1 MNDEKMIEDT
11 AEDWE
16 NGKFGQDAKHTRK
29 VSREDQE
36 AIEET
41 LGLKMISIRLP
52 ADLIQAYKDI
62 SEYRGIYGYQ
72 PLMRD
77 ALKRFAESEMKVIM
91 TEVVEEKRKKASVKV
106 A

>member
-16 NGKFGQDAKHTRK
+16 NGKFGMDAEHTKK
-29 VSREDQE
+29 VSKEEQG
-36 AIEET
+36 AIDET

-62 SEYRGIYGYQ
+62 SEYRGLYGYQ

-77 ALKRFAESEMKVIM
+77 ALKRFAESEMKIIV
-91 TEVVEEKRKKASVKV
+91 TEVAEEKRKQALVKV